1 MRSFN
6 VFKLIQLIVFTFLL
20 FPLIRMKDSIADIF
34 KIIIALVILLMSAS
48 KTPYMKTTILFVLL
62 TGPLFVIN
70 NFAQHFHRDGVTIP
84 TLEINLY
91 ARAMNGTMFLAD
103 GVLQNFNNSYSPGV
117 DNMDVRKFM
126 NASDNLAIKN
136 GVYNLIVERRPGIQT
151 TDTLRLML
159 TGTRIAPYRF
169 SIDPSVL
176 NFATIKGYLK
186 DKYFGT
192 ETEVSMTAVTNINFE
207 ITADPLS
214 RVADRFMIV
223 YRNVSPVRFTG
234 ISTIRN
240 QDNSITTKFNTEN
253 ENNINTYTIEKSND
267 GLVFEVLGEQMPTSN
282 NFGNPYYHY
291 IDIHANLNAVWY
303 RVKANTTSGS
313 TVYSMIIKENK
324 VIEKSLNEFKV
335 FPNPVINGNININ
348 LVKQPQGLYTLQV
361 INSRSQ
367 LIYSE
372 KLNIEA
378 DYVKINI
385 IIPGLLTGVYRLIV
399 INKNG
404 IKTTT
409 TLLAK

>member
-1 MRSFN
+1 
-6 VFKLIQLIVFTFLL
+6 
-20 FPLIRMKDSIADIF
+20 MKDSVADIF

-91 ARAMNGTMFLAD
+91 ARAMNGSMFLAD
-103 GVLQNFNNSYSPGV
+103 GVLQNFNNSYSPAV

-136 GVYNLIVERRPGIQT
+136 GVYNLIVERRPGIQI

-159 TGTRIAPYRF
+159 TGTRIAPYRLN
-169 SIDPSVL
+169 IDPSVL
-176 NFATIKGYLK
+176 NFPTIKGYLK

-192 ETEVSMTAVTNINFE
+192 ETELSMTSVTNINFD

-240 QDNSITTKFNTEN
+240 QDNSITIKFNTEN

-267 GLVFEVLGEQMPTSN
+267 GLLFEVLGEQMPTSN

-291 IDIHANLNAVWY
+291 RDIQANLNAVWY

-313 TVYSMIIKENK
+313 RVYSMIIKENK
-324 VIEKSLNEFKV
+324 VIEKSLNEIKV

-348 LVKQPQGLYTLQV
+348 VGKQPQGLYTLQV

-372 KLNIEA
+372 KINIQT

-385 IIPGLLTGVYRLIV
+385 TIPRLLTGAYRLIV
-399 INKNG
+399 INEKG

>member
-1 MRSFN
+1 
-6 VFKLIQLIVFTFLL
+6 
-20 FPLIRMKDSIADIF
+20 MKDSVADIF

-91 ARAMNGTMFLAD
+91 ARAMNGSMFLAD
-103 GVLQNFNNSYSPGV
+103 GVLQNFNNSYSPAV

-136 GVYNLIVERRPGIQT
+136 GVYNLIVERRPGIQI

-159 TGTRIAPYRF
+159 TGTRIAPYRLN
-169 SIDPSVL
+169 IDPSVL
-176 NFATIKGYLK
+176 NFPTIKGYLK

-192 ETEVSMTAVTNINFE
+192 ETELSMTSVTNINFD

-240 QDNSITTKFNTEN
+240 QDNSITIKFNTEN

-267 GLVFEVLGEQMPTSN
+267 GLLFEVLGEQMPTSN

-291 IDIHANLNAVWY
+291 RDIQANLNAVWY

-313 TVYSMIIKENK
+313 RVYSMIIKENK
-324 VIEKSLNEFKV
+324 VIEKSLNEIKV

-348 LVKQPQGLYTLQV
+348 VGKQPQGLYTLQV

-372 KLNIEA
+372 KINIQT

-385 IIPGLLTGVYRLIV
+385 TIPGLLTGVYRLIV
-399 INKNG
+399 INEKG

>member
-1 MRSFN
+1 
-6 VFKLIQLIVFTFLL
+6 
-20 FPLIRMKDSIADIF
+20 MKDSVADIF

-62 TGPLFVIN
+62 TGPLFVMN

-91 ARAMNGTMFLAD
+91 ARAMNGSMFLAD
-103 GVLQNFNNSYSPGV
+103 GVLQNFNNSYSPAV

-136 GVYNLIVERRPGIQT
+136 GVYNLIVERRPGIQI

-159 TGTRIAPYRF
+159 TGTRIAPYRLN
-169 SIDPSVL
+169 IDPSVL
-176 NFATIKGYLK
+176 NFPTIKGYLK

-192 ETEVSMTAVTNINFE
+192 ETELSMTSVTNINFD

-240 QDNSITTKFNTEN
+240 EDNSITIKFNTEN

-267 GLVFEVLGEQMPTSN
+267 GLLFEVLGEQMPTSN

-291 IDIHANLNAVWY
+291 RDIQANLNAVWY
-303 RVKANTTSGS
+303 RVKANKTSGS
-313 TVYSMIIKENK
+313 RVYSMIIKENK
-324 VIEKSLNEFKV
+324 VIEKSLNEIKV

-348 LVKQPQGLYTLQV
+348 LGKQPQGLYTLQV

-372 KLNIEA
+372 KINIQT
-378 DYVKINI
+378 DYVKMNI
-385 IIPGLLTGVYRLIV
+385 TIPGLLTGVYRLIV
-399 INKNG
+399 INEKG

>member
-1 MRSFN
+1 
-6 VFKLIQLIVFTFLL
+6 
-20 FPLIRMKDSIADIF
+20 MKDSVADIF

-91 ARAMNGTMFLAD
+91 ARAMNGSMFLAD
-103 GVLQNFNNSYSPGV
+103 GVLQNFNNSYSPAV

-136 GVYNLIVERRPGIQT
+136 GVYNLIVERRPGIQI

-159 TGTRIAPYRF
+159 TGTRIAPYRLN
-169 SIDPSVL
+169 IDPSVL
-176 NFATIKGYLK
+176 NFPTIKGYLK

-192 ETEVSMTAVTNINFE
+192 ETEVSMTSVTNINFD

-223 YRNVSPVRFTG
+223 YRNISPVRFTG

-291 IDIHANLNAVWY
+291 RDIHASLNAVWY
-303 RVKANTTSGS
+303 RVKANTTTGF
-313 TVYSMIIKENK
+313 TVYSMIIQENK

-348 LVKQPQGLYTLQV
+348 LGKQPQGLYTLQV

-372 KLNIEA
+372 KINIQT
-378 DYVKINI
+378 DYVKMNI
-385 IIPGLLTGVYRLIV
+385 TIPKLLTGVYRLIV
-399 INKNG
+399 INENG

>member
-1 MRSFN
+1 
-6 VFKLIQLIVFTFLL
+6 
-20 FPLIRMKDSIADIF
+20 MKDSKADIF
-34 KIIIALVILLMSAS
+34 KIIIALVILLMSTS

-62 TGPLFVIN
+62 TGPLFVVN
-70 NFAQHFHRDGVTIP
+70 NFAQQFHRDGITTP

-348 LVKQPQGLYTLQV
+348 LGKQPQGLYTLQV

-372 KLNIEA
+372 KLNITA
-378 DYVKINI
+378 DYVKRNI

-399 INKNG
+399 INENG

>member
-1 MRSFN
+1 
-6 VFKLIQLIVFTFLL
+6 
-20 FPLIRMKDSIADIF
+20 MKDSVADIF

-91 ARAMNGTMFLAD
+91 ARAMNGSMFLAD
-103 GVLQNFNNSYSPGV
+103 GVLQNFNNSYSPAV

-136 GVYNLIVERRPGIQT
+136 GVYNLIVERRPGIQI

-159 TGTRIAPYRF
+159 TGTRIAPYRLN
-169 SIDPSVL
+169 IDPSVL
-176 NFATIKGYLK
+176 NFPTIKGYLK

-192 ETEVSMTAVTNINFE
+192 ETELSMTSVTNINFD

-240 QDNSITTKFNTEN
+240 QDNSITIKFNTEN

-267 GLVFEVLGEQMPTSN
+267 GLLFEVLGEQMPTSN

-291 IDIHANLNAVWY
+291 RDIQANLNAVWY

-313 TVYSMIIKENK
+313 RVYSMIIKENK
-324 VIEKSLNEFKV
+324 VIEKSLNEIKV

-348 LVKQPQGLYTLQV
+348 LGKQPQGLYTLQV

-372 KLNIEA
+372 KINIQT
-378 DYVKINI
+378 DYVKMNI
-385 IIPGLLTGVYRLIV
+385 TIPGLLTGVYRLIV
-399 INKNG
+399 INEKG

>member
-214 RVADRFMIV
+214 RVADRFMII

>member
-1 MRSFN
+1 
-6 VFKLIQLIVFTFLL
+6 
-20 FPLIRMKDSIADIF
+20 MKDSVADIF

-48 KTPYMKTTILFVLL
+48 KTSYMKTTILFVLL

-91 ARAMNGTMFLAD
+91 ARAINGTMFLAD
-103 GVLQNFNNSYSPGV
+103 GVLQNFNNSYSPAV

-169 SIDPSVL
+169 TIDPSVL
-176 NFATIKGYLK
+176 NLPTTKGYLK

-214 RVADRFMIV
+214 RVADRFMII

-348 LVKQPQGLYTLQV
+348 LGKQPQGLYTLQI

-372 KLNIEA
+372 KLNIQA
-378 DYVKINI
+378 DFVKRNI

>member
-1 MRSFN
+1 
-6 VFKLIQLIVFTFLL
+6 
-20 FPLIRMKDSIADIF
+20 MKDSVADIF

-91 ARAMNGTMFLAD
+91 ARAMNGSMFLAD
-103 GVLQNFNNSYSPGV
+103 GVLQNFNNSYSPAV

-136 GVYNLIVERRPGIQT
+136 GVYNLIVERRPGIQI

-159 TGTRIAPYRF
+159 TGTRIAPYRLN
-169 SIDPSVL
+169 IDPSVL
-176 NFATIKGYLK
+176 NFPTIKGYLK

-192 ETEVSMTAVTNINFE
+192 ETELSMTSVTNINFD

-240 QDNSITTKFNTEN
+240 QDNSITIKFNTEN

-267 GLVFEVLGEQMPTSN
+267 GLLFEVLGEQMPTSN

-291 IDIHANLNAVWY
+291 RDIQANLNAVWY

-313 TVYSMIIKENK
+313 RVYSMIIKENK
-324 VIEKSLNEFKV
+324 VIEKSLNEIKV

-348 LVKQPQGLYTLQV
+348 VGKQPQGLYTLQV

-372 KLNIEA
+372 KINIQT

-385 IIPGLLTGVYRLIV
+385 TIPGLLTGAYRLIV
-399 INKNG
+399 INEKG

>member
-1 MRSFN
+1 
-6 VFKLIQLIVFTFLL
+6 
-20 FPLIRMKDSIADIF
+20 
-34 KIIIALVILLMSAS
+34 MSAF

-91 ARAMNGTMFLAD
+91 ARAINGTMFLAD
-103 GVLQNFNNSYSPGV
+103 GVLQNFNNSYSPAV

-169 SIDPSVL
+169 TIDPSVL
-176 NFATIKGYLK
+176 NLPTTKGYLK

-214 RVADRFMIV
+214 RVADRFMII

-348 LVKQPQGLYTLQV
+348 LGKQPQGLYTLQI

-378 DYVKINI
+378 DYVKRNI